1 MNLTFEERRLIEL
14 YRQINDVAKEN
25 IFLIAE
31 SSAKRASALAKD
43 EQDYSS
49 NIIEFAGRKVK
60 ES

>member
-1 MNLTFEERRLIEL
+1 MTLTFEERRLIEL

-43 EQDYSS
+43 EQEHSS